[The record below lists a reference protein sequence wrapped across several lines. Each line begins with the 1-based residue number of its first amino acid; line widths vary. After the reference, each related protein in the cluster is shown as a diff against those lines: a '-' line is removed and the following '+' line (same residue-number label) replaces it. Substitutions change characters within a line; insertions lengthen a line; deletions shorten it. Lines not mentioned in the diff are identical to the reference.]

1 MIGRIPGHHRLDIIF
16 LDEIVQKHTRLGGVQ
31 PAFDC
36 RRRERGE
43 NGSTACDHH
52 RRRCRRPLPCAGTEA
67 FRPSGHCLRAG
78 SFAGNE
84 SGYRLSI
91 SPTGNRALKSCLPD
105 AVFDRLTVATGEPSR
120 GVTFLDHR
128 LNRLMAIDLP
138 VHDRG
143 SLDSERPIGRPMLR
157 RALLDGMDDAVRFS
171 KTFVSYEDE
180 PDGRVSALFS
190 DGAKATGDLIVGAD
204 GASRRSGR
212 NSCRGS
218 TASTP
223 ASSRSEG
230 NCR

>member
-1 MIGRIPGHHRLDIIF
+1 M
-16 LDEIVQKHTRLGGVQ
+16 
-31 PAFDC
+31 A
-36 RRRERGE
+36 
-43 NGSTACDHH
+43 
-52 RRRCRRPLPCAGTEA
+52 
-67 FRPSGHCLRAG
+67 
-78 SFAGNE
+78 
-84 SGYRLSI
+84 GYRLSI

-105 AVFDRLTVATGEPSR
+105 AVFDRLTMATGEPSR

-143 SLDSERPIGRPMLR
+143 SLDSERPIGRPILR

-204 GASRRSGR
+204 GANSKVRAQLLPGVDRIDTGLMAIGGKLPLTESAERIVPRVAMRGPTPILGPRGCFLFLSPVSYRDRGDAFDPESSPCAAAREDYLLWGFSARRDRFGA
-212 NSCRGS
+212 G
-218 TASTP
+218 AP
-223 ASSRSEG
+223 
-230 NCR
+230 